1 MNHIYLM
8 GIIINRGMRE
18 KFLQFFKEYHIEVTF
33 ASLGRGTASS
43 SLLDYLGMEAA
54 EKAVYVAVVTRKT
67 WIQLKKGLYT
77 RLRIDVPGRGIA
89 FLIPLSSV
97 GGKKVLQYLTA
108 GQKLEIEEESV
119 LKNTEYE
126 LLVTIANSGYT
137 ETIMDAAR
145 SAHAPGGT
153 VIHAKGTGAEHAK
166 TFLGISL
173 AEEKEMVFIVVK
185 TSQKNEI
192 MRAIMEKA
200 GTGTK
205 AGGVIGYR
213 RDPTDRGRTGRGVT
227 DSENKSAAGYLSCSF
242 LYDRQGILMLFLIE
256 S

>member
-1 MNHIYLM
+1 MLHWAGEQPVVLFW
-8 GIIINRGMRE
+8 IIWAWKPR
-18 KFLQFFKEYHIEVTF
+18 K
-33 ASLGRGTASS
+33 
-43 SLLDYLGMEAA
+43 
-54 EKAVYVAVVTRKT
+54 KAVYVAVVTRKT

-205 AGGVIGYR
+205 AGGVIFSL
-213 RDPTDRGRTGRGVT
+213 PVT
-227 DSENKSAAGYLSCSF
+227 DTAGI
-242 LYDRQGILMLFLIE
+242 RQIE
-256 S
+256 EELEEE

>member
-205 AGGVIGYR
+205 AGGVIFSL
-213 RDPTDRGRTGRGVT
+213 PVT
-227 DSENKSAAGYLSCSF
+227 DTAGIRQIENKSAAGYLSCSF
-242 LYDRQGILMLFLIE
+242 LYDRKGMIPAKKREQFV
-256 S
+256 

>member
-119 LKNTEYE
+119 
-126 LLVTIANSGYT
+126 
-137 ETIMDAAR
+137 
-145 SAHAPGGT
+145 
-153 VIHAKGTGAEHAK
+153 
-166 TFLGISL
+166 
-173 AEEKEMVFIVVK
+173 
-185 TSQKNEI
+185 
-192 MRAIMEKA
+192 
-200 GTGTK
+200 
-205 AGGVIGYR
+205 
-213 RDPTDRGRTGRGVT
+213 
-227 DSENKSAAGYLSCSF
+227 
-242 LYDRQGILMLFLIE
+242 
-256 S
+256 

>member
-1 MNHIYLM
+1 M
-8 GIIINRGMRE
+8 
-18 KFLQFFKEYHIEVTF
+18 TF
-33 ASLGRGTASS
+33 AALGRGTAGSA
-43 SLLDYLGMEAA
+43 LLDYLGMEDT
-54 EKAVYVAVVTRKT
+54 EKAVYFAVITRDT
-67 WIQLKKGLYT
+67 WQELKKALYA
-77 RLRIDVPGRGIA
+77 RMRIDIPGRGIA

-97 GGKKVLQYLTA
+97 GGKKVLQYLTV
-108 GQKLEIEEESV
+108 GQKIEIEEESV

-205 AGGVIGYR
+205 AGGVIFSL
-213 RDPTDRGRTGRGVT
+213 PVT
-227 DSENKSAAGYLSCSF
+227 DTAGI
-242 LYDRQGILMLFLIE
+242 RQIE
-256 S
+256 EELEEE